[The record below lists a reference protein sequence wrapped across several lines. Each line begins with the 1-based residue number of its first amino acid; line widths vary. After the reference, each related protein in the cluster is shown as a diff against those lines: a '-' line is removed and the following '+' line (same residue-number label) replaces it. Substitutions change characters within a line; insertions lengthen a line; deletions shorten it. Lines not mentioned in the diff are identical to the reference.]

1 MSMYQEAPARRKRPN
16 SQHPILIRPPVLND
30 GIAVHNL
37 IRQSAFLDDNSLYCY
52 LLVCTHFSATSVVA
66 TVGDDLA
73 GVVTAYIPPGQPDT
87 LFVWQV
93 AVDTACQG
101 SGLASRMLNDV
112 LDRDS
117 TRNIQYL
124 ETTVTADNR
133 ASRAM
138 FMSLARRFHAGV
150 GESVIFDREKHFL
163 NLHDAEHL
171 LRIGPLK
178 PSPLNTGPLNTEPL
192 KNA

>member
-1 MSMYQEAPARRKRPN
+1 MSMYQEAPAPRKRPN
-16 SQHPILIRPPVLND
+16 SQHPILIRTPLIRPPVPDD

-37 IRQSAFLDDNSLYCY
+37 IQQSAFLDDNSLYCY
-52 LLVCTHFSATSVVA
+52 LLICTHFKTTSVVA

-93 AVDTACQG
+93 AVDTAFQG
-101 SGLASRMLNDV
+101 NGLASRMLNDL

-138 FMSLARRFHAGV
+138 FMSLARRFNAGV
-150 GESVIFDREKHFL
+150 CESVMFDREKHFL

-178 PSPLNTGPLNTEPL
+178 PGPLNTESL
-192 KNA
+192 KTA